1 MTNFSKPLEAVPNVS
16 PPSEEG
22 TLINIPVSDA
32 PSIRGGK
39 KLRVAI
45 LGNGNVATQIIAT
58 MNLDRTEYK
67 VFDKET
73 SKSPIDDVI
82 EYGPNLTFVC
92 IDVSFLPNDTL
103 DDAELI
109 DIVSKLLKLT
119 EGGVC
124 LKTTINPE
132 TCGRLVSI
140 DGAEKESFG
149 NRFVYSPETT
159 HSSDPL
165 AAMRANEIVLGGS
178 ENAVNSHVA
187 VLDVHFVQNFSRVT
201 RLPFMEAVLLVM
213 GVAAF
218 TAIKQT
224 FFSQMAEVTEEH
236 DVPFN
241 RIRRIMANTR
251 IVNDLSYTV
260 PPIEK
265 TNHDNTISL
274 KMAKGFGG
282 EYLNHDVKSLLGVT
296 DKMPLL
302 DECINWKNVKG

>member
-1 MTNFSKPLEAVPNVS
+1 MSNFSKPLEAVSNV
-16 PPSEEG
+16 PPQSEEG

-39 KLRVAI
+39 KLRVAV
-45 LGNGNVATQIIAT
+45 LGNGNVAQQIIAT

-82 EYGPNLTFVC
+82 EYGPNLTFICVN
-92 IDVSFLPNDTL
+92 VSFLQNDTL

-109 DIVSKLLKLT
+109 DIISKLLKQT

-132 TCGRLVSI
+132 TCGRIISI
-140 DGAEKESFG
+140 DGAESEGFAS
-149 NRFVYSPETT
+149 RFVYSPETT

-165 AAMRANEIVLGGS
+165 ATMRANEIVLGGV
-178 ENAVNSHVA
+178 EAAVNAHVS
-187 VLDVHFVQNFSRVT
+187 VLDVHFIQNYT
-201 RLPFMEAVLLVM
+201 KIIRLPFMEAVLLVM
-213 GVAAF
+213 GVSAF

-241 RIRRIMANTR
+241 RIRRIMANTN
-251 IVNDLSYTV
+251 IVNDLSYSV

-265 TNHDNTISL
+265 SRHDNTVSL